1 VPSASRTPAAQS
13 RRARRSGAAAAAAAR
28 ERASSEDVVETV
40 ELDSGDEAD
49 DDLGSGSGV
58 DSANRASGQSEQA
71 SPSMRGPAP
80 VPLADMI
87 SSDDEADD
95 EAAREAE
102 REREVEEARERL
114 RQSARQ
120 AAERAPPPPPSDD
133 DDDRVAAVRP
143 GSPAVD
149 RWDSDEEADDDEA
162 GAPCAVQRVQPAQP
176 TQPVEYAEPS
186 GVVVAP
192 GIVADDNFADDDWDD
207 DE

>member
-1 VPSASRTPAAQS
+1 VRRNGYYLEIYGAVLLSLRPAGSRPQAQPSLISPPADFCGTAQ
-13 RRARRSGAAAAAAAR
+13 
-28 ERASSEDVVETV
+28 
-40 ELDSGDEAD
+40 L
-49 DDLGSGSGV
+49 
-58 DSANRASGQSEQA
+58 
-71 SPSMRGPAP
+71 P
-80 VPLADMI
+80 
-87 SSDDEADD
+87 
-95 EAAREAE
+95 
-102 REREVEEARERL
+102 
-114 RQSARQ
+114 